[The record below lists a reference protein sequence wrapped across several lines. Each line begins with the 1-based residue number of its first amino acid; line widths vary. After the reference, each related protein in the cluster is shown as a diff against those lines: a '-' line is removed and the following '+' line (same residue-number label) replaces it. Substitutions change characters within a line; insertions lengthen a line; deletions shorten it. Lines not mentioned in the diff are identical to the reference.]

1 MGNYA
6 QYRAKRFNAEEAIR
20 FIQPGDDIIF
30 PAFAGEP
37 PALLEALPSNK
48 ELSGNRLYRFIPTYP
63 VLDVEPERIK
73 QVSLFLGGFDRK
85 GFSEG
90 TIDLL
95 PNHFSD
101 IPSLLKQVTSNR
113 VIMATVSPM
122 DENGYFSL
130 GTSLTYVGPLLAE
143 AKNIILEVNQYMPR
157 TFGDHNQIHI
167 SQVTALIEN
176 DFNIPTKP
184 IPTLSDKDMK
194 VGQTIAELIHN
205 GNTIQIGFG
214 SMPNAVLEYLKDHRD
229 LGVHSEMV
237 PDKIVD
243 LYESGAITNQNKK
256 IYKGKTTATI
266 AIGTQKLYDFMN
278 NNKDILMLPCDVCND
293 VRNIAQLDNLVSV
306 NTTVEVDFLGQCN
319 SETINGKYYSSTGG
333 QGDFTKGIR
342 LTENGR
348 GIICLYST
356 AKNDTISKIVPF
368 LPQGAVVTTS
378 KNDVDIIVTE
388 FGKAELKGKTIQERT
403 EALINIAHPKF
414 REQLTFDAIKRGFLP
429 QKYFYVDV
437 KNHVP
442 SQVTSSPR

>member
-1 MGNYA
+1 MSNYA
-6 QYRAKRFNAEEAIR
+6 KYQEKCFNAEEAMR
-20 FIQPGDDIIF
+20 FIQPGDDIIV
-30 PAFAGEP
+30 PAINGEP
-37 PALLEALPSNK
+37 PALLKALASNK
-48 ELSGNRLYRFIPTYP
+48 ELSGNRLYRMLPVYP

-73 QVSLFLGGFDRK
+73 QISLFLGGFDRK

-90 TIDLL
+90 MIDLL

-101 IPSLLKQVTSNR
+101 IPSLLKQATSNR

-143 AKNIILEVNQYMPR
+143 AKTIILEVNQNMPR
-157 TFGDHNQIHI
+157 TFGDQNLIHI

-176 DFNIPTKP
+176 VFNIPTIP
-184 IPTLSDKDMK
+184 NPTLSDKDMK
-194 VGQTIAELIHN
+194 IGQTIAELINN
-205 GNTIQIGFG
+205 GDTIQIGFG
-214 SMPNAVLEYLKDHRD
+214 SMPNAVIEYLKDHRD
-229 LGVHSEMV
+229 LGVYTEML
-237 PDKIVD
+237 PDKVVD

-256 IYKGKTTATI
+256 IYKGKTTATF
-266 AIGTQKLYDFMN
+266 AFGSQRLYDFMN

-319 SETINGKYYSSTGG
+319 SETVNGKYYSSSGG

-356 AKNDTISKIVPF
+356 AKDDTISKIVPA

-388 FGKAELKGKTIQERT
+388 FGKAELKGKTVQERT

-414 REQLTFDAIKRGFLP
+414 REQLTFDAINRGFLP
-429 QKYFYVDV
+429 QKHFYVV
-437 KNHVP
+437 
-442 SQVTSSPR
+442 